1 MEKKKEL
8 LIEGKKVRIEVK
20 DGIEWFSLTDIANSF
35 GTGRPTD
42 KLRGWLKKKTTLDF
56 LEAYEIAFNP
66 DFKHDQMIV
75 FKNEAQENRNF
86 FSVEDYVNASNAK
99 FIRTKRGRYG
109 GTFANFDITSEFMM
123 WISAIFKVW
132 LIRDYRRMKEI
143 ELNQTITE
151 KSVMHE
157 WLLQKI
163 EDNALENNR
172 LARDLQE
179 LILPPKKDDNM
190 KP

>member
-1 MEKKKEL
+1 MAKRKEL
-8 LIEGKKVRIEVK
+8 LIEGKKVKIEVK
-20 DGIEWFSLTDIANSF
+20 DGVEWFSLTDIANNF

-42 KLRGWLKKKTTLDF
+42 KLRGWLKKKDTLDF
-56 LEAYEIAFNP
+56 LEEYERAFNP

-75 FKNEAQENRNF
+75 FKKEAQENRNF
-86 FSVEDYVNASNAK
+86 FSIEDYVNATDAK

-132 LIRDYRRMKEI
+132 LIRDYRRMKEA
-143 ELNQTITE
+143 ELSKSLTE
-151 KSVMHE
+151 KSVMHG

-172 LARDLQE
+172 LAQDLQK
-179 LILPPKKDDNM
+179 LILPPKEKD
-190 KP
+190 KSK